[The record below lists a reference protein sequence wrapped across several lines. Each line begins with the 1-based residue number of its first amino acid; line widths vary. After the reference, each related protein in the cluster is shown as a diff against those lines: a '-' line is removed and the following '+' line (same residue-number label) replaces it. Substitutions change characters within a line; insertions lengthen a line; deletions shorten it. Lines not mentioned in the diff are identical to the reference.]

1 MIDIINSFKDC
12 KALVIGDSMLDTYL
26 WGNVNRISPEAP
38 VPIVSLNKR
47 ENRLGGAANVAL
59 NIKSL
64 GAEVALCCVTGNDPE
79 AKLFNDLLQSNKI
92 GTDAVVVDESRITSV
107 KNRIISNNQHLI
119 RIDNESTDD
128 LDESITNQ
136 LLDKIENLIQN
147 VDVVVFQDYDKGM
160 ISAKLIERTI
170 FWAKKKD
177 IPVVV
182 DPKKNNF
189 HNYKGASLFKP
200 NLRELEEGLK
210 IDVDKTNIDNVK
222 DASDKLMTALEA
234 DAVMIT
240 LSELG
245 IFVSDGKNHNII
257 PTEAQKI
264 VDVSGA
270 GDTVI
275 SIAALCLATNQD
287 LSSTAKLANLA
298 AGIVIESVGVVPIE
312 TNELIKRIEH
322 L

>member
-12 KALVIGDSMLDTYL
+12 NALVIGDSMLDTYL
-26 WGNVNRISPEAP
+26 WGNVDRISPEAP

-64 GAEVALCCVTGNDPE
+64 GAEVTLCCVTGNDQE
-79 AKLFNDLLQSNKI
+79 AKVFNDLLKSNKI

-119 RIDNESTDD
+119 RIDNESTEE
-128 LDESITNQ
+128 LDESITKQ
-136 LLDKIENLIQN
+136 LLEKIENVIQD
-147 VDVVVFQDYDKGM
+147 VDVIVFQDYDKGM
-160 ISAKLIERTI
+160 ISAKLIERSI
-170 FWAKKKD
+170 SWAKEKN

-200 NLRELEEGLK
+200 NLKELEEGLK
-210 IDVDKTNIDNVK
+210 IDVDKTNIDNIK
-222 DASDKLMTALEA
+222 DASDKLMAELEVE
-234 DAVMIT
+234 AVMIT

-245 IFVSDGKNHNII
+245 IFVSDQDNHNII
-257 PTEAQKI
+257 PTEARKI
-264 VDVSGA
+264 VD
-270 GDTVI
+270 
-275 SIAALCLATNQD
+275 
-287 LSSTAKLANLA
+287 
-298 AGIVIESVGVVPIE
+298 
-312 TNELIKRIEH
+312 
-322 L
+322 